1 MNNRKFSWK
10 LFVFGTP
17 IALLLGGC
25 EPARDFISLIPG
37 ADQFINQPLPSFPA
51 QTPNIAEME
60 AAIHQQ
66 INEIRLENNLQP
78 LENNERLAQV
88 ARQYS
93 QRMAQENFFSHTGP
107 DGDTPAQRVR
117 DGGIIYLMVGE
128 NLFRGTNISDP
139 VSAAVQGWMD
149 SPGHRK
155 NILRSVFAETGVGV
169 WREGNQYY
177 ITQMFLRSL
186 L

>member
-1 MNNRKFSWK
+1 MNSRQNSHKWLSLLLVLGTAGCQAVTELLPPVPRLDK
-10 LFVFGTP
+10 LFTKP
-17 IALLLGGC
+17 Q
-25 EPARDFISLIPG
+25 S
-37 ADQFINQPLPSFPA
+37 PLTAVQSP
-51 QTPNIAEME
+51 TIAEME
-60 AAIHQQ
+60 AAIRQQ
-66 INEIRLENNLQP
+66 INEIRTENNLNP
-78 LENNERLAQV
+78 LEHNERLAQV

-107 DGDTPAQRVR
+107 NGDTPAQRVR

-128 NLFRGTNISDP
+128 NLFRSTNISNP
-139 VSAAVQGWMD
+139 VPAAVQGWMD
-149 SPGHRK
+149 SPGHRE
-155 NILRSVFAETGVGV
+155 NILRSIFAETGVGI

>member
-1 MNNRKFSWK
+1 MNKSRFLWRLCVLS
-10 LFVFGTP
+10 TP
-17 IALLLGGC
+17 IALILGGC
-25 EPARDFISLIPG
+25 DSVRELVLSIPG
-37 ADQFINQPLPSFPA
+37 ADQFINQPLPSIPA

-60 AAIHQQ
+60 AAIRQQ

-117 DGGIIYLMVGE
+117 DGGIMYLMVGE
-128 NLFRGTNISDP
+128 NLFRSSNISDP
-139 VSAAVQGWMD
+139 VPAAVQGWME
-149 SPGHRK
+149 SPGHRE

>member
-1 MNNRKFSWK
+1 MNKSRLSWK
-10 LFVFGTP
+10 LFILSTP

-25 EPARDFISLIPG
+25 EPARELISSIPG
-37 ADQFINQPLPSFPA
+37 ADRLLNQPLPSVPA
-51 QTPNIAEME
+51 QAPNIAEME
-60 AAIHQQ
+60 AAILEQ
-66 INEIRLENNLQP
+66 INEIRVENNLQP

-117 DGGIIYLMVGE
+117 DGGIVFLIVGE
-128 NLFRGTNISDP
+128 NLFRSTNISDP
-139 VSAAVQGWMD
+139 VPAAIQGWME
-149 SPGHRK
+149 SPGHRE

>member
-1 MNNRKFSWK
+1 MNNRKFSWR
-10 LFVFGTP
+10 LFVLSTP
-17 IALLLGGC
+17 IALILGGC
-25 EPARDFISLIPG
+25 EPARELILSIPG
-37 ADQFINQPLPSFPA
+37 ADQLLNQPLPSIPA

-60 AAIHQQ
+60 AAIRQQ
-66 INEIRLENNLQP
+66 INEIRVENNLQP

-93 QRMAQENFFSHTGP
+93 QRMAQKNFFSHTGP

-117 DGGIIYLMVGE
+117 DGGIVYLMVGE
-128 NLFRGTNISDP
+128 NLFRSTNISDP
-139 VSAAVQGWMD
+139 VPAAVQGWME
-149 SPGHRK
+149 SPGHRE